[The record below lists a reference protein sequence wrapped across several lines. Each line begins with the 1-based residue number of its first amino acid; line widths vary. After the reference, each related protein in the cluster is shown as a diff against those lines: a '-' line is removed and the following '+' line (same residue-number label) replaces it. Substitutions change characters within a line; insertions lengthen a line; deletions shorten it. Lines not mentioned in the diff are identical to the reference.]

1 MNLLDEI
8 DHADL
13 MCGDTVAAHIQSHA
27 VIPVEPN
34 LVPLCFR
41 HGGDIEGWLEH
52 RAIDARRTHSRLL
65 KKVLRLR
72 KRDDLSTALHFNAA
86 TITDNYWVR
95 PEGSD
100 LVWENVRFRDNDFA
114 DLALKGTLADFSKK
128 PSRTPE
134 LTNTGSF
141 EKCWRLENG
150 EW

>member
-13 MCGDTVAAHIQSHA
+13 MCGDMVAAHIQSHA

-52 RAIDARRTHSRLL
+52 RAIDAHRTHSRRL

-100 LVWENVRFRDNDFA
+100 LVWRTFGFAITILQTVR
-114 DLALKGTLADFSKK
+114 
-128 PSRTPE
+128 
-134 LTNTGSF
+134 
-141 EKCWRLENG
+141 
-150 EW
+150 

>member
-8 DHADL
+8 DRADL
-13 MCGDTVAAHIQSHA
+13 MCGDTVAAHIQSRA

-52 RAIDARRTHSRLL
+52 RAIDAHRTHSRLL

-86 TITDNYWVR
+86 TIMTITGYGRKAVILFGR
-95 PEGSD
+95 TFG
-100 LVWENVRFRDNDFA
+100 FA
-114 DLALKGTLADFSKK
+114 ITILQTL
-128 PSRTPE
+128 R
-134 LTNTGSF
+134 
-141 EKCWRLENG
+141 
-150 EW
+150 